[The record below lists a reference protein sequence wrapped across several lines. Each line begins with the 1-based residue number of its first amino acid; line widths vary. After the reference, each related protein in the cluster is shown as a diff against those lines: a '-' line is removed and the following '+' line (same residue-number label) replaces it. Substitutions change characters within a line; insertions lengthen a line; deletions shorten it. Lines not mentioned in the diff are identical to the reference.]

1 MGVVHGGRENG
12 TVRRIG
18 ATLAA
23 LTLVACASHPALD
36 TSGVDPGLIPES
48 ALAQPALAVGRT
60 VLWGGGVVA
69 LRRLGETSEVEVQA
83 YPLRESQRPDD
94 RAPPIGRF
102 VVLWPAPLDPE
113 EFGQGKRLTVRGR
126 LAEGRPGA
134 PAYPLV
140 HGEQI
145 RSWTPEWPG
154 WRMSPI
160 RLGFGL
166 TIHN

>member
-1 MGVVHGGRENG
+1 MGVVRRGDSG

-18 ATLAA
+18 AALAA
-23 LTLVACASHPALD
+23 LTLGACASRPVLD
-36 TSGVDPGLIPES
+36 TTGVDPGLIPES
-48 ALAQPALAVGRT
+48 ALAQPALAIGRT

-102 VVLWPAPLDPE
+102 VVLWPTPLDSE

-126 LAEGRPGA
+126 LAEGRPGDA
-134 PAYPLV
+134 AYPVV

-145 RSWTPEWPG
+145 RSWRPEWPD

-160 RLGFGL
+160 HLGFGL
-166 TIHN
+166 ILHN